1 MKKIV
6 IAPDSFKG
14 TMNSIEICD
23 IVERGIKNIFP
34 ETQTV
39 KVPIADGGEGTVDA
53 FLKAV
58 GGTKIHVKAKDPLMR
73 DIDSFYGI
81 LHDKKTAVIEMA
93 VASGLPLLSAEEKN
107 PALTSTYGTG
117 QLMLDALE
125 KGCSRI
131 ILGLGGSATND
142 GGIGMAAALG
152 VKFLDINNNE
162 IPLNGIGL
170 KHLHHIDVSGKNLGL
185 EECEIIAA
193 CDVDNPLYGA
203 NGAAYVFSPQK
214 GADDEMVKLLDNNL
228 KHYAE
233 VIQNDFRITIQ
244 DIPGTGA
251 AGGIGAALVAFM
263 GAKLE
268 SGIKIVL
275 DCVKFDNLI
284 LGADLIITGEGKI
297 DGQSLRGKVPVGI
310 AERAVKQG
318 VPVIAVVGNI
328 GDDIDAVYDKGIS
341 AVFCTSRKPVPFDI
355 AKLHCRDDLLATI
368 ESIMRYTKVIR

>member
-1 MKKIV
+1 MNKIV

-14 TMNSIEICD
+14 TMSSIEICD

-34 ETQTV
+34 EAQTV

-53 FLKAV
+53 FLKAI
-58 GGTKIHVKAKDPLMR
+58 GGTRINIKVKDPLMR

-81 LHDKKTAVIEMA
+81 LNDNKTAVIEMA
-93 VASGLPLLSAEEKN
+93 AASGLPLLSDEEKN

-117 QLMLDALE
+117 QLILDAIE

-152 VKFLDINNNE
+152 VRFLDGNNNE
-162 IPLNGIGL
+162 IPLNGGGL
-170 KHLHHIDVSGKNLGL
+170 KYLHHIDVSGKNPGL
-185 EECEIIAA
+185 EKCEIITA
-193 CDVDNPLYGA
+193 CDVDNPLYGTK
-203 NGAAYVFSPQK
+203 GAAYVFSPQK
-214 GADDEMVKLLDNNL
+214 GANNEMVKFLDNNL
-228 KHYAE
+228 KHYAD
-233 VIQNDFRITIQ
+233 VIQNDFGIIVQ

-251 AGGIGAALVAFM
+251 AGGVGAALVAFM

-275 DCVKFDNLI
+275 DCVDFDSLI
-284 LGADLIITGEGKI
+284 SEADLIITGEGKI
-297 DGQSLRGKVPVGI
+297 DGQSLRGKVPIGI
-310 AERAVKQG
+310 AERAVKRG
-318 VPVIAVVGNI
+318 VPVIAIVGDI
-328 GDDIDAVYDKGIS
+328 GDDIDAVYDKGIC
-341 AVFCTSRKPVPFDI
+341 AVFSTNRKSVPFEI
-355 AKLHCRDDLLATI
+355 AKLHCREDLLATI

>member
-14 TMNSIEICD
+14 TMSSIEICD

-34 ETQTV
+34 KAQTV

-53 FLKAV
+53 FLKAI
-58 GGTKIHVKAKDPLMR
+58 GGTRINIKVKDPLMR

-81 LHDKKTAVIEMA
+81 LDDKKTAVIEMA
-93 VASGLPLLSAEEKN
+93 AASGLPLLSDEEKN
-107 PALTSTYGTG
+107 PFLTSTYGTG
-117 QLMLDALE
+117 QLILDALE

-152 VKFLDINNNE
+152 VKFLDEKNNE
-162 IPLNGIGL
+162 IPLNGGGL
-170 KHLHHIDVSGKNLGL
+170 KNLHRIDVSGKNPEL
-185 EECEIIAA
+185 EKCEIIAA
-193 CDVDNPLYGA
+193 CDVDNPLHGV

-214 GADDEMVKLLDNNL
+214 GADEEMVRVLDNNL
-228 KHYAE
+228 KHYAD
-233 VIQNDFRITIQ
+233 VIQNEFGINVQ

-275 DCVKFDNLI
+275 DCVNFDSLI
-284 LGADLIITGEGKI
+284 AGADLIITGEGKI
-297 DGQSLRGKVPVGI
+297 DGQSLRGKVPIGI

-328 GDDIDAVYDKGIS
+328 GEDIDAVYDKGIS
-341 AVFCTSRKPVPFDI
+341 AVFCTSRKPVPFDV
-355 AKLHCRDDLLATI
+355 AKLHCREDLLATI
-368 ESIMRYTKVIR
+368 ESIMRYTKAIS